1 MAVAMPQRWHST
13 WYGESILENFVFNL
27 KIPFEILIFFW
38 KMTDTTS
45 QIREQMSGPEI
56 S

>member
-1 MAVAMPQRWHST
+1 MVNDTLLNIGKR
-13 WYGESILENFVFNL
+13 YKDNL
-27 KIPFEILIFFW
+27 RVIVDQWP
-38 KMTDTTS
+38 T

>member
-1 MAVAMPQRWHST
+1 MHH
-13 WYGESILENFVFNL
+13 YSITHYETFQTRGQSL
-27 KIPFEILIFFW
+27 PDTFW
-38 KMTDTTS
+38 EGFCVVEKLGLRAYWES